1 MRIVIGEDSVL
12 LREGLKA
19 LLEEA
24 GHHVI
29 GTASTAEELVQL
41 VRAVTPDIA
50 IIDVRMPPDFSD
62 EGLRAAITIR
72 DRSPDVALLV
82 LSQYVEERY
91 AIDLLGDDNRAVGYL
106 LKDRVAD
113 VDEFL
118 AKLEDVAGGGIV
130 LDAEVVAQLLNRRRR
145 SSKLDLLTP
154 RELEVL
160 GLMAGGQSNSS
171 IAAELVITLGAVE
184 KHISNL
190 FTKLDLLPAADQN
203 RRVLAVLAYLGG
215 HSV

>member
-29 GTASTAEELVQL
+29 GTAPTADELVQL
-41 VRAVTPDIA
+41 VRAVTPDLA

-62 EGLRAAITIR
+62 EGLRAATTIR
-72 DRSPDVALLV
+72 AESPDVALLV

-113 VDEFL
+113 VGEFL
-118 AKLEDVAGGGIV
+118 AKLDDVAGGGIV
-130 LDAEVVAQLLNRRRR
+130 LDAEVVAQLLNRRRK

-190 FTKLDLLPAADQN
+190 LTKLDLLPAADQN
-203 RRVLAVLAYLGG
+203 RRVLAVLAYLGS